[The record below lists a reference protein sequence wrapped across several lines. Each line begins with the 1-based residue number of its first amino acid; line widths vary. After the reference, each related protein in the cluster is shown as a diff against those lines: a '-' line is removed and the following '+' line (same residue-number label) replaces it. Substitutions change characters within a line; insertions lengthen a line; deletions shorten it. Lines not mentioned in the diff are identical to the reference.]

1 MSAEPERHSLYEDGL
16 AILTG
21 TFFVAIGL
29 SMYVH
34 ATLLTGGSA
43 GLALLIH
50 YVSGWSFSAVFFL
63 VNLPFYILAVKRMG
77 WAFTLRT
84 FAAVLMI
91 SVFARFTPLALA
103 YSHLQPVFAA
113 IAGGA
118 LQGVGLLI
126 LFRHRTGL
134 GGFNILALYLQE
146 TRGIRAG
153 WLQLG
158 LDLCI
163 LAAAFYW
170 LDWQAA
176 LLSVLGALAL
186 NVTLGIN
193 HKPGR
198 YLGVS

>member
-1 MSAEPERHSLYEDGL
+1 MSTEPERHSLYEDGL

-50 YVSGWSFSAVFFL
+50 YVSGWSFSAVFFV
-63 VNLPFYILAVKRMG
+63 VNLPFYILAVRRMG
-77 WAFTLRT
+77 WAFTIRT
-84 FAAVLMI
+84 FLAVLMI
-91 SVFARFTPLALA
+91 SVFARLTPLVIS

-193 HKPGR
+193 HRPGR

>member
-1 MSAEPERHSLYEDGL
+1 MSTEPERHSLYEDGL

-43 GLALLIH
+43 GLSLLIH
-50 YVSGWSFSAVFFL
+50 YVSGWSFSAVFFV
-63 VNLPFYILAVKRMG
+63 VNLPFYILAVRRMG
-77 WAFTLRT
+77 WAFTIRT
-84 FAAVLMI
+84 FLAVLMI
-91 SVFARFTPLALA
+91 SVFARLTPLVIS

-193 HKPGR
+193 HRPGR

>member
-1 MSAEPERHSLYEDGL
+1 MSTEPERHSLYEDGL

-50 YVSGWSFSAVFFL
+50 YVSGWSFSAVFFV
-63 VNLPFYILAVKRMG
+63 VNLPFYILAVRRMG
-77 WAFTLRT
+77 WAFTIRT
-84 FAAVLMI
+84 FLAVLMI
-91 SVFARFTPLALA
+91 SVFARLTPLVIS

-113 IAGGA
+113 VAGGA

-193 HKPGR
+193 HRPGR

>member
-1 MSAEPERHSLYEDGL
+1 MSTEPERHSLYEDGL

-50 YVSGWSFSAVFFL
+50 YVSGWSFSAVFFV
-63 VNLPFYILAVKRMG
+63 VNLPFYILAVRRMG
-77 WAFTLRT
+77 WAFTIRT
-84 FAAVLMI
+84 FLAVLMI
-91 SVFARFTPLALA
+91 SVFARLTPLVIS

>member
-1 MSAEPERHSLYEDGL
+1 MSTEPERHSLYEDGL

-50 YVSGWSFSAVFFL
+50 YVSGWSFSAAFFV
-63 VNLPFYILAVKRMG
+63 VNLPFYILAVRRMG
-77 WAFTLRT
+77 WAFTIRT
-84 FAAVLMI
+84 FLAVLMI
-91 SVFARFTPLALA
+91 SVFARLTPLVIS